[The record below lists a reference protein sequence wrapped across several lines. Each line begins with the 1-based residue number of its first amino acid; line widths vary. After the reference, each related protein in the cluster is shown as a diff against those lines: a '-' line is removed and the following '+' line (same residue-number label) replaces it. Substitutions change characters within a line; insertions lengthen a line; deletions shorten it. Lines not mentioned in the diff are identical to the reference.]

1 MVMISNRQDVADHT
15 VTQKPGRKR
24 WGIWLL
30 IPEVA
35 VFLLLFVF
43 AAEWKDSLLVQHV
56 VVSGTRLLPA
66 TDIYG
71 WARVP
76 MKNSLFGINLYDIY
90 GKVAAQPFVKVAS
103 VSRQLPDAVHIHI
116 EEREPIASLNIGQ
129 LFFIDEEGV
138 LLPHVHTV
146 VNLDVPVINGI
157 GSVEQVHVGEVV
169 VSNEVFQAIEILR
182 TAREVD
188 TAIYRLIS
196 EVNMN
201 NGGDITLY
209 SVDGGVPIVLGR
221 GEIGKKLVTFR
232 SFWDN
237 IQKNE
242 DPKKLRSID
251 LRFDEQVVVKWD
263 QKSER
268 YSRNGSL

>member
-1 MVMISNRQDVADHT
+1 MVMNVERQEIT
-15 VTQKPGRKR
+15 GRPGTQKSGRKR
-24 WGIWLL
+24 WGMWLL

-35 VFLLLFVF
+35 IFLLLFVF
-43 AAEWKDSLLVQHV
+43 ATEWKESLVVQHV
-56 VVSGTRLLPA
+56 VVSGARLLPA
-66 TDIYG
+66 TDVYG
-71 WARVP
+71 WAGVP
-76 MKNSLFGINLYDIY
+76 MKKSLFGTNLFDIY
-90 GKVAAQPFVKVAS
+90 GKVAAQPFVKTAS

-129 LFFIDEEGV
+129 MYFIDEDGV
-138 LLPHVHTV
+138 LLPHLHTV

-157 GSVEQVHVGEVV
+157 GAIDQVHVGEVV
-169 VSNEVFQAIEILR
+169 VSNEVFQAIEILK
-182 TAREVD
+182 TARVVD

-209 SVDGGVPIVLGR
+209 SVDSGVPIILGR
-221 GEIGKKLVTFR
+221 GEIGRKLVTFR
-232 SFWDN
+232 AFWDA
-237 IQKNE
+237 ILKND

-251 LRFDEQVVVKWD
+251 LRFDEQVVVRWD

-268 YSRNGSL
+268 FSKNG